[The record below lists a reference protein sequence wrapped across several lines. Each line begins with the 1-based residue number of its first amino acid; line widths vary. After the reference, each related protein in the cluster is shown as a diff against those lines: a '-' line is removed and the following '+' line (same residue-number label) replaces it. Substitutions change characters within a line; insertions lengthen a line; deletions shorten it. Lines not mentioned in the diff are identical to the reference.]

1 MSINRIL
8 TKGETMNKIKVIVV
22 EPEKEPY
29 IKEIDDTLEAKQ
41 KLVGGD
47 IEIVS
52 SFFSDKVDY
61 DFIINEEGKIRGLP
75 LNRWIWDKKDA
86 VVGNLIIAKSDYYTG
101 EFVDMDDN
109 DISFV
114 LEKIKTECPKFTF
127 EEFLRLHPEH
137 DLEEVER

>member
-1 MSINRIL
+1 
-8 TKGETMNKIKVIVV
+8 MNKIKVIVV

-41 KLVGGD
+41 RLVDGD

-52 SFFSDKVDY
+52 SFFSDKNDY

-86 VVGNLIIAKSDYYTG
+86 VAGNLIVAKSDYYTG

-114 LEKIKTECPKFTF
+114 LEKIKKECPKFTF
-127 EEFLRLHPEH
+127 EEFSRLYHEN

>member
-1 MSINRIL
+1 M
-8 TKGETMNKIKVIVV
+8 KGETMNKIKVIVV

-86 VVGNLIIAKSDYYTG
+86 VAGNLIIAKSDYYTG

-114 LEKIKTECPKFTF
+114 SFQ
-127 EEFLRLHPEH
+127 RLA
-137 DLEEVER
+137 

>member
-1 MSINRIL
+1 
-8 TKGETMNKIKVIVV
+8 MNKIKVIVV

-52 SFFSDKVDY
+52 SFFSDEVDY

-75 LNRWIWDKKDA
+75 LNRWI
-86 VVGNLIIAKSDYYTG
+86 
-101 EFVDMDDN
+101 
-109 DISFV
+109 
-114 LEKIKTECPKFTF
+114 
-127 EEFLRLHPEH
+127 
-137 DLEEVER
+137 

>member
-1 MSINRIL
+1 
-8 TKGETMNKIKVIVV
+8 MNKIKVIVV

-52 SFFSDKVDY
+52 SFFSDEVDY

-86 VVGNLIIAKSDYYTG
+86 VAGNLIIAKSDYYTG

-127 EEFLRLHPEH
+127 EEFLRLS
-137 DLEEVER
+137 RTWFGRGGKINGTSYY

>member
-1 MSINRIL
+1 
-8 TKGETMNKIKVIVV
+8 MNKIKVIVV

-29 IKEIDDTLEAKQ
+29 IKEIEDTLEEKQ
-41 KLVGGD
+41 RLVDGD

-52 SFFSDKVDY
+52 SLFSNKVDY

-86 VVGNLIIAKSDYYTG
+86 VAGNLIIAKSDYYTG

-114 LEKIKTECPKFTF
+114 LEKIEKECPKFTF
-127 EEFLRLHPEH
+127 EEFARLHPEN